1 MSDVAN
7 ETISAA
13 DFQEKY
19 GGPTADQ
26 ATLDPE
32 QYDEIVAVDPG
43 TTTGVAILCEERLAT
58 TTQDFW
64 ALMRRARA
72 DAHTVR
78 SLYIVEAP
86 YKTGVTHQR
95 LVAGQ
100 NRLGAKLKIAQNAGG
115 VQREAE
121 LLVEGLRQLDQDV
134 LEHDPSTSKKWG
146 DDKLRRLIGDW
157 NGPSNSHTRDAL
169 LMLVAYGFLPD

>member
-43 TTTGVAILCEERLAT
+43 TTTGVAILCEGRLAT

-72 DAHTVR
+72 DARTVR

-134 LEHDPSTSKKWG
+134 LEHEPSTSKKWG
-146 DDKLRRLIGDW
+146 DEKLRRLIGDW
-157 NGPSNSHTRDAL
+157 NGPSNEHTRDAIM
-169 LMLVAYGFLPD
+169 MLVAYGFLP

>member
-1 MSDVAN
+1 MADVAN

-26 ATLDPE
+26 GTIDAD
-32 QYDEIVAVDPG
+32 QYDEVVAVDPG
-43 TTTGVAILCEERLAT
+43 TTTGVAVLCEGVLAT

-72 DAHTVR
+72 DAHEVR

-100 NRLGAKLKIAQNAGG
+100 NGLGAKLKIAQNAGG

-121 LLVEGLRQLDQDV
+121 LLVEGLKQLGQDV
-134 LEHDPSTSKKWG
+134 VEHEPSTSKKWG
-146 DDKLRRLIGDW
+146 DKKLRRMIGDW
-157 NGPSNSHTRDAL
+157 HGPSNEHTRDAIM
-169 LMLVAYGFLPD
+169 MLVAYGFLP